1 VLEQMYSSSNSK
13 RSSSNVLLNISSS
26 STHFDQDQEE
36 QSNAQKEELNSV
48 SLEKPDG
55 PVSQTGV
62 SNFGRIENVLAD
74 EDNCSMSSSHIDN
87 DDDIDDEYDEQEL
100 LMEFK
105 KLISKHMK
113 LQKRHGG
120 LLYSHKEL
128 IDTYTL
134 LNQLMRLW

>member
-1 VLEQMYSSSNSK
+1 MLK
-13 RSSSNVLLNISSS
+13 
-26 STHFDQDQEE
+26 
-36 QSNAQKEELNSV
+36 KEELNSV
-48 SLEKPDG
+48 SLEKPNG

-74 EDNCSMSSSHIDN
+74 EDNCSTSSSHIDD

-120 LLYSHKEL
+120 LLCSHKEL

-134 LNQLMRLW
+134 LN